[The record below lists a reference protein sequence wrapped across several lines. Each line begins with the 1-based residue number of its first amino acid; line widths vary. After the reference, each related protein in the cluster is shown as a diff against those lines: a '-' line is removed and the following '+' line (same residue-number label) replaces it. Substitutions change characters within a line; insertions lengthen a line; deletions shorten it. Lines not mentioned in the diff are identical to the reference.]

1 MIAIVNITLVSFYV
15 VIICMTRAVRHSLV
29 LVLDTVP
36 FGRETQGRNASSEF
50 ACVGKWSWS
59 EKAAKISNWY
69 YVKYRCRR
77 KVLVDIEFK
86 IALPFPPPFNQR
98 MASTKFIKVKTIKCL
113 KVEVALAGDI

>member
-1 MIAIVNITLVSFYV
+1 MA
-15 VIICMTRAVRHSLV
+15 RAVRQSLV

-36 FGRETQGRNASSEF
+36 FGRETQGRNALSEF
-50 ACVGKWSWS
+50 ACVGKWRWS